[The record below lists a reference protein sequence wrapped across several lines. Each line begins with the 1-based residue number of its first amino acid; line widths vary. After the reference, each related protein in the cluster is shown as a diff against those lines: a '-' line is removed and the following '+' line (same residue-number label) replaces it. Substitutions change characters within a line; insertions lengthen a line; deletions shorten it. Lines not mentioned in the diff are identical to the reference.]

1 MKFLHIL
8 SATITILIVNLIKKC
23 CKMSLTIIHSI
34 LDYLQTS
41 KIIVN
46 TQRGSFK
53 VYAYLGESILY
64 EYIMSS
70 NTIPIDLN
78 YEKLRLLLRRLSQ
91 GVIDI
96 DEAEDLR
103 LLLESERVNAMR
115 NKDHIYED
123 RLSKLINIIDS
134 FIADEFNLQ
143 LNP

>member
-1 MKFLHIL
+1 M
-8 SATITILIVNLIKKC
+8 
-23 CKMSLTIIHSI
+23 
-34 LDYLQTS
+34 
-41 KIIVN
+41 
-46 TQRGSFK
+46 
-53 VYAYLGESILY
+53 YAYLGESILY

-123 RLSKLINIIDS
+123 HLSKLINIIDS

>member
-1 MKFLHIL
+1 M
-8 SATITILIVNLIKKC
+8 
-23 CKMSLTIIHSI
+23 
-34 LDYLQTS
+34 
-41 KIIVN
+41 
-46 TQRGSFK
+46 
-53 VYAYLGESILY
+53 YAYLGESILY
-64 EYIMSS
+64 KYIMSS

-96 DEAEDLR
+96 DEAEELR
-103 LLLESERVNAMR
+103 LLLESERVNAIR

-123 RLSKLINIIDS
+123 HLSTLINIIDS

>member
-1 MKFLHIL
+1 M
-8 SATITILIVNLIKKC
+8 
-23 CKMSLTIIHSI
+23 
-34 LDYLQTS
+34 
-41 KIIVN
+41 
-46 TQRGSFK
+46 
-53 VYAYLGESILY
+53 YAYLGESILY
-64 EYIMSS
+64 KYIMSS

-115 NKDHIYED
+115 NKDNIYED
-123 RLSKLINIIDS
+123 HLSKLINIIDS

>member
-1 MKFLHIL
+1 M
-8 SATITILIVNLIKKC
+8 
-23 CKMSLTIIHSI
+23 
-34 LDYLQTS
+34 
-41 KIIVN
+41 
-46 TQRGSFK
+46 
-53 VYAYLGESILY
+53 YAYLGESILY
-64 EYIMSS
+64 KYIMSS

-96 DEAEDLR
+96 DEAEELR

-123 RLSKLINIIDS
+123 HLSKLINIIDS

>member
-1 MKFLHIL
+1 M
-8 SATITILIVNLIKKC
+8 
-23 CKMSLTIIHSI
+23 
-34 LDYLQTS
+34 
-41 KIIVN
+41 
-46 TQRGSFK
+46 
-53 VYAYLGESILY
+53 YAYLGESTLY
-64 EYIMSS
+64 KYIMSS

-78 YEKLRLLLRRLSQ
+78 YEKLRLLLRMLSQ

-96 DEAEDLR
+96 DEAEELR

-123 RLSKLINIIDS
+123 HLSKLINIIDS

>member
-1 MKFLHIL
+1 
-8 SATITILIVNLIKKC
+8 
-23 CKMSLTIIHSI
+23 
-34 LDYLQTS
+34 
-41 KIIVN
+41 
-46 TQRGSFK
+46 
-53 VYAYLGESILY
+53 
-64 EYIMSS
+64 MSS
-70 NTIPIDLN
+70 NSIPIDLN
-78 YEKLRLLLRRLSQ
+78 YEKLRFLLRRLSQ

-123 RLSKLINIIDS
+123 HLSKLINIIDS

>member
-1 MKFLHIL
+1 
-8 SATITILIVNLIKKC
+8 
-23 CKMSLTIIHSI
+23 
-34 LDYLQTS
+34 
-41 KIIVN
+41 
-46 TQRGSFK
+46 
-53 VYAYLGESILY
+53 
-64 EYIMSS
+64 MSS

-78 YEKLRLLLRRLSQ
+78 YEKLRLLLRMLSQ

-96 DEAEDLR
+96 DEAEELR

-123 RLSKLINIIDS
+123 HLSKLINIIDS

>member
-1 MKFLHIL
+1 
-8 SATITILIVNLIKKC
+8 
-23 CKMSLTIIHSI
+23 
-34 LDYLQTS
+34 
-41 KIIVN
+41 
-46 TQRGSFK
+46 

-64 EYIMSS
+64 KYIMSS

-96 DEAEDLR
+96 DEAEELR
-103 LLLESERVNAMR
+103 LLLESERVNAIR
-115 NKDHIYED
+115 NKDRIYED
-123 RLSKLINIIDS
+123 HLSKLINIIDS